1 MQYKVVFFSSIIY
14 FVTIIHDVNEYI
26 IFSHVMQMGFIEI
39 TTSDGPTMVPVLDG
53 MKNIVT
59 QYSSVFLLK
68 GLPDIAWNVLFV
80 LS

>member
-1 MQYKVVFFSSIIY
+1 MQYKVIFFLSTIY

-26 IFSHVMQMGFIEI
+26 IFSQVMQMGFIEI

-59 QYSSVFLLK
+59 QYSSIFLLK
-68 GLPDIAWNVLFV
+68 GLPDIAWNVLYV